1 LIKTNSIIGQVFR
14 NSVVSIIA
22 AVTAVMLGVVV
33 DGIIIGRFLGPDSM
47 AAYGLVTPFINL
59 ATVFSTILS
68 LGVQVICAQ
77 RIGEGNIKGARQAF
91 SVCMAATVV
100 ISLLLTAVTVIW
112 RGDIASLLGANGKS
126 AELLPY
132 ASDYLLGIAFS
143 LPANIFLLEFNSL
156 MRLDG
161 DAGRVMV
168 AVAVM
173 TVLDIAGD
181 FLNVLV
187 IHGGMLG
194 MGLATTVS
202 YVVALVIVLMH
213 FRRKDIVFRFSFKG
227 MKLKDLRD
235 ILITGSPSAVGSG
248 SSSLR
253 NTVLNR
259 IMVATALSG
268 TAVGALGIL
277 NTIYNFTSC
286 ALIGIG
292 VTTAMI
298 AGMVLGEQDRTSA
311 RQLVKITVRAALILG
326 SALGIILFVFAGQIA
341 SLFGGEDGA
350 EMVGLAARGLRFYAV
365 SLVLYGLNNAF
376 VNYLQGMR
384 RMAHSLILSFLQN
397 FVYIVVPAL
406 ALAGLLDTDAVWIS
420 FLIGECLTFLTIVLL
435 AAVKKKGIPFRVQ
448 DYLFLKEPFGVPD
461 DESMEVTVTDRSQI
475 IPASEQVAEF
485 CRSRNAS
492 AKQAM
497 LLSLFVEELGNN
509 VIDFG
514 FTEGGNK
521 SLDIRLV
528 HRDDGWVL
536 RLRDNCKAFDQTE
549 WVRIHEDD
557 DPSANIGIKI
567 VCSTARDVE
576 YVCTMNLNILTIR
589 L

>member
-1 LIKTNSIIGQVFR
+1 MIKTNSIIGQVFR

>member
-1 LIKTNSIIGQVFR
+1 MIKTNSIIGQVFR

-173 TVLDIAGD
+173 TVLDIVGD